1 MGADDEPA
9 ESSRPRAQAPSSGAA
24 SEQPRAQVS
33 HRQLMQMALAG
44 DNLHR
49 LDDLEIV
56 ENLQGDAPDVDCEES
71 AQAAAP
77 SAMSRPT
84 PESPSTPPTTARQD
98 AEDDSPA
105 STSPEQLAHHLA
117 TGTRW
122 AQEPRTPL
130 EGLLRPED
138 IERPPQREDEIFTLD
153 LHGTRQAALEDN
165 LGGALRTAEAQGK
178 KFIRVI
184 TGRGLRSKDGYAVLK
199 HAAALWLVR
208 AARDGVI
215 AFVAHEHAEEISG
228 SFLVRLSHRPPSEP

>member
-1 MGADDEPA
+1 MGADDEPT
-9 ESSRPRAQAPSSGAA
+9 ESSRPRADPPSSGGA

-56 ENLQGDAPDVDCEES
+56 ENPPGDSPDVDREES
-71 AQAAAP
+71 VQAAAP

-84 PESPSTPPTTARQD
+84 PESPSTPPTTARQG
-98 AEDDSPA
+98 AEDSPA

-228 SFLVRLSHRPPSEP
+228 SFLVRLRPRTPSDS